1 MYTRSGFLKYCLHAT
16 SRWRTFLRFV
26 AAARPADTNVLP
38 TSVLAP
44 HIMYTGIVSGR
55 HIEELLVVN
64 FRTLQS
70 LASPDACARWRTKP
84 GEICDDSRKSR
95 LSIEAQ
101 RY

>member
-1 MYTRSGFLKYCLHAT
+1 
-16 SRWRTFLRFV
+16 
-26 AAARPADTNVLP
+26 
-38 TSVLAP
+38 
-44 HIMYTGIVSGR
+44 MYTGIVSGR

-70 LASPDACARWRTKP
+70 LASPDACASWRTKP